1 MATPRLPPECA
12 DCQQRPRTGHS
23 TRCEQCR
30 NKHRRERQPS
40 TQRERRQRPSGSIHA
55 PAESDAQP
63 REPYPRVDP
72 GEQERIRAVEQALR
86 YSTPYVAYLH
96 ERIGPTPYLDDLHTA
111 ISDLLRHLSS
121 DR

>member
-1 MATPRLPPECA
+1 ME
-12 DCQQRPRTGHS
+12 
-23 TRCEQCR
+23 
-30 NKHRRERQPS
+30 HRRERQTG
-40 TQRERRQRPSGSIHA
+40 TQRERRQRSRTESIPPPEASGDRAS
-55 PAESDAQP
+55 EP
-63 REPYPRVDP
+63 RPTVEP
-72 GEQERIRAVEQALR
+72 GEQERIRAVEHALR